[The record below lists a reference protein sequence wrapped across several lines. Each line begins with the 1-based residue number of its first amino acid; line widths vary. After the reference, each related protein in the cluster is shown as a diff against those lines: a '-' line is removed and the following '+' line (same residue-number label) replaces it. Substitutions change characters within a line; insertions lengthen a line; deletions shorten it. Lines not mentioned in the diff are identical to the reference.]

1 MEQQTLILI
10 GIAFVIAFDKGLGM
24 LRQRGIDLHRI
35 TRQIDDLHK
44 WHAKEDDE
52 GVKVWYVRRSLEE
65 TLRTLADN
73 IGNQTAV
80 LQEIHR
86 EQILLMKAITTDK

>member
-1 MEQQTLILI
+1 MDDQTIILI
-10 GIAFVIAFDKGLGM
+10 GTAAMIALDKGLGM
-24 LRQRGIDLHRI
+24 LRQRGIDLPRI
-35 TRQIDDLHK
+35 TRQIEDLHK

-65 TLRTLADN
+65 TLKSLADN
-73 IGNQTAV
+73 IANQTVV

-86 EQILLMKAITTDK
+86 EQVALGKAVAEK

>member
-1 MEQQTLILI
+1 MDQQTLILLA
-10 GIAFVIAFDKGLGM
+10 IASLVALDKGLGM
-24 LRQRGIDLHRI
+24 LKQRGIDLHRI
-35 TRQIDDLHK
+35 ARQIDDLHK

-65 TLRTLADN
+65 TLKTLSDN
-73 IGNQTAV
+73 IANQTQV

-86 EQILLMKAITTDK
+86 EQVALVKAITDK